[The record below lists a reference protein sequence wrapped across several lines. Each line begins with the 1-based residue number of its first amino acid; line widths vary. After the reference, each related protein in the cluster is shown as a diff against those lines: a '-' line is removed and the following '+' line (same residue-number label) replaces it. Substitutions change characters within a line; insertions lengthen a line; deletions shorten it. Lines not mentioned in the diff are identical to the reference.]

1 MQKDITKGSGITIG
15 MDLGDRTNRICVL
28 DAEGQE
34 LEKVEIPNT
43 ARGIDNYFSRY
54 TGVLVALEAGTHS
67 PWISRKLEKM
77 GHRVLVGNPR
87 RLRVIWRSP
96 NKSDMRDAEMLARI
110 GRLDPKLMYPIHH
123 RSEQAH
129 SDLELIKSRG
139 ILVRVS
145 SQLVNHERGAVKATG
160 VRIPK
165 CSLECF
171 HKKAP
176 ESIPQILKPT
186 IEPLLETIEDLSGK
200 IKECDRKIEELSKER
215 YRETERLLKV
225 KGVGPVT
232 ALAFVL
238 TLEEPDRF
246 QKSRSVGAYL
256 GLTPRRDQS
265 GETDKQLRITK
276 AGDTYLRQLLVNCV
290 HYIMG
295 PFGEESDLREYGM
308 RIASRGGKNAKRR
321 AVVAVSRKLAVLLH
335 HLWVS
340 GEAYIPLHKTAIKKM
355 AA

>member
-1 MQKDITKGSGITIG
+1 MQKDITKEKGMTIG
-15 MDLGDRTNRICVL
+15 MDLGDRTNRICVI
-28 DAEGQE
+28 DAEGEE
-34 LEKVEIPNT
+34 LEKLEITNT
-43 ARGIDNYFSRY
+43 ARAIDNYFSRY

-87 RLRVIWRSP
+87 KLRAIWSSP

-110 GRLDPKLMYPIHH
+110 GRFDSKLMYPIHH

-129 SDLELIKSRG
+129 SDLELIKSRD
-139 ILVRVS
+139 ILVRVR
-145 SQLVNHERGAVKATG
+145 SQLVNHVRGAVKATG
-160 VRIPK
+160 MRIPK
-165 CSLECF
+165 CTPECF

-176 ESIPQILKPT
+176 ESIPQILKSAT
-186 IEPLLETIEDLSGK
+186 EPLLETIEKLSGK
-200 IKECDRKIEELSKER
+200 IKAYDKRIARLSKER
-215 YRETERLLKV
+215 YPETARLQQI

-232 ALAFVL
+232 SLAFVL
-238 TLEEPDRF
+238 TLEEPERF

-256 GLTPRRDQS
+256 GLTPKRDQS

-276 AGDTYLRQLLVNCV
+276 AGNTYLRQLLVNCV
-290 HYIMG
+290 QYIMG
-295 PFGEESDLREYGM
+295 SFGEECDLREYGM
-308 RIASRGGKNAKRR
+308 RIAARGGKNAKRR

-340 GEAYIPLHKTAIKKM
+340 DEEYIPLHKTAIKKM

>member
-1 MQKDITKGSGITIG
+1 MEEGITKGNGMTIG
-15 MDLGDRTNRICVL
+15 MDLGDKANRICVL
-28 DAEGQE
+28 DADGRE
-34 LEKVEIPNT
+34 LEKVEITNT
-43 ARGIDNYFSRY
+43 TRSIERYFSRY
-54 TGVLVALEAGTHS
+54 TGALVALEAGTHS

-77 GHRVLVGNPR
+77 GHRVLVGNSR
-87 RLRVIWRSP
+87 RLRVIWSSP

-110 GRLDPKLMYPIHH
+110 GRFDPKLMYPIHH
-123 RSEQAH
+123 RSEQAQ
-129 SDLELIKSRG
+129 SDLELIKSRD
-139 ILVRVS
+139 ILVRIR
-145 SQLVNHERGAVKATG
+145 SQLVNHVRGAVKATG

-165 CSLECF
+165 CGLECF
-171 HKKAP
+171 HKRAP
-176 ESIPQILKPT
+176 ENISDMLKPA
-186 IEPLLETIEDLSGK
+186 IEPLLDTIEKLTGR
-200 IKECDRKIEELSKER
+200 IKEYDKRIEKLSTER
-215 YRETERLLKV
+215 YPETARLLQI

-238 TLEEPDRF
+238 TLEEPERF
-246 QKSRSVGAYL
+246 EKSRSVGAYL

-295 PFGEESDLREYGM
+295 PFGQACDLREYGM

-321 AVVAVSRKLAVLLH
+321 AVVAVARKLTVLLH

-340 GEAYIPLHKTAIKKM
+340 GEEYIPLHKTAIKKL

>member
-1 MQKDITKGSGITIG
+1 MRNVITKREGITIG
-15 MDLGDRTNRICVL
+15 MDLGDKANRICVL
-28 DAEGQE
+28 DAEGNE
-34 LEKVEIPNT
+34 LEKVEISNT
-43 ARGIDNYFSRY
+43 ARAIDGYFGRY
-54 TGVLVALEAGTHS
+54 RGVLVALEAGTHS
-67 PWISRKLEKM
+67 PWISRKLENM

-87 RLRVIWRSP
+87 RLRAIWSSP

-110 GRLDPKLMYPIHH
+110 GRFDPKLMYPIHH

-129 SDLELIKSRG
+129 SDLELVKSRD
-139 ILVRVS
+139 ILVRVRS
-145 SQLVNHERGAVKATG
+145 KLVNHVRGAVKATG

-171 HKKAP
+171 HKRAA
-176 ESIPQILKPT
+176 EHIPHILKT
-186 IEPLLETIEDLSGK
+186 AIEPLLETIEKLNVR
-200 IKECDRKIEELSKER
+200 IKEYDRKIERLSKER
-215 YRETERLLKV
+215 YPETARLLQI

-238 TLEEPDRF
+238 TLEEHERF
-246 QKSRSVGAYL
+246 QRSRSVGAYL

-276 AGDTYLRQLLVNCV
+276 AGNTYLRQLLVNCV

-295 PFGEESDLREYGM
+295 PFGKECDLREYGM

-321 AVVAVSRKLAVLLH
+321 AVVAVARKLTILLH

-340 GEAYIPLHKTAIKKM
+340 GEEYIPLHKEAIKKL

>member
-1 MQKDITKGSGITIG
+1 MQNSITKGRGITIG

-28 DAEGQE
+28 DAEGKE
-34 LEKVEIPNT
+34 LEELEIMNN
-43 ARGIDNYFSRY
+43 AKAIDNYFGQY

-87 RLRVIWRSP
+87 KLRVIWCSK
-96 NKSDMRDAEMLARI
+96 NKSDIHDAKMLARI
-110 GRLDPKLMYPIHH
+110 GRFDPQLMYPIHH

-129 SDLELIKSRG
+129 SDLELIKSRD
-139 ILVRVS
+139 ILVRVR
-145 SQLVNHERGAVKATG
+145 SQLVNHVRGAVKATG
-160 VRIPK
+160 ERIPK
-165 CSLECF
+165 CSPECF

-176 ESIPQILKPT
+176 ENIPQSLKQA
-186 IEPLLETIEDLSGK
+186 IEPLLETIERLTGQ
-200 IKECDRKIEELSKER
+200 IKESDKRIAKLSKER
-215 YRETERLLKV
+215 YPETARLHQI

-232 ALAFVL
+232 SLAFIL
-238 TLEEPDRF
+238 TLEEPERF
-246 QKSRSVGAYL
+246 KKSRTVGAYL

-276 AGDTYLRQLLVNCV
+276 AGDTYLRQLLVNCA

-295 PFGEESDLREYGM
+295 PFGQDCDLRKYGM

-340 GEAYIPLHKTAIKKM
+340 GEEYIPLHKTAIKKM

>member
-1 MQKDITKGSGITIG
+1 MKKNITKGNGMTIG

-28 DAEGQE
+28 DADGQE
-34 LEKVEIPNT
+34 LEKLEITNT
-43 ARGIDNYFSRY
+43 ARAIDNYFGRY

-67 PWISRKLEKM
+67 PWISRKLEQM

-139 ILVRVS
+139 ILVRVR
-145 SQLVNHERGAVKATG
+145 SQLVNHVRGAVKATG

-176 ESIPQILKPT
+176 ENIPQILKPT
-186 IEPLLETIEDLSGK
+186 LKPLLETIEKLTGR
-200 IKECDRKIEELSKER
+200 IKEYDRRIAKVSKER
-215 YRETERLLKV
+215 YPETARLLQV

-238 TLEEPDRF
+238 TLEEPERF

-290 HYIMG
+290 HYMMG
-295 PFGEESDLREYGM
+295 PFGQECDLREYGM

-321 AVVAVSRKLAVLLH
+321 AVVAVARKLAVLLH

-340 GEAYIPLHKTAIKKM
+340 DEEYIPLHKTAIKKL

>member
-1 MQKDITKGSGITIG
+1 MQESITKGNGMTIG
-15 MDLGDRTNRICVL
+15 MDLGDKANRICVL
-28 DAEGQE
+28 DADGTE
-34 LEKVEIPNT
+34 LEKVEITNT
-43 ARGIDNYFSRY
+43 ARSIERYFSRY
-54 TGVLVALEAGTHS
+54 TGALVSLEAGTHS

-87 RLRVIWRSP
+87 RLRVIWSSP

-110 GRLDPKLMYPIHH
+110 GRFDPRLMYPIHH

-139 ILVRVS
+139 ILVRVR
-145 SQLVNHERGAVKATG
+145 SQLVNHVRSAVKAIG

-165 CSLECF
+165 CSPECF

-176 ESIPQILKPT
+176 ENIPQILKPA
-186 IEPLLETIEDLSGK
+186 IEPLLVTIEKVSGQ
-200 IKECDRKIEELSKER
+200 IKEYDRKIERLSKER
-215 YRETERLLKV
+215 YPETARLHQV

-232 ALAFVL
+232 ALAFIL
-238 TLEEPDRF
+238 TLEEPKRF

-276 AGDTYLRQLLVNCV
+276 AGDAYLRQLLVNCV
-290 HYIMG
+290 QHMMG
-295 PFGEESDLREYGM
+295 PLGETSDLREYGM

-321 AVVAVSRKLAVLLH
+321 AVVGVARKLAVLLH

-340 GEAYIPLHKTAIKKM
+340 DEEYIPLHKTAIKKL